1 MLEKNIQNLIRIALS
16 SAGTLIFRNNV
27 GTGWAG
33 KFERGTGRPVF
44 VGPQDV
50 IVRNARPLD
59 AGLCVG
65 SSDLIGGTSVTI
77 TPEMVG
83 QTVMVF
89 TAVEVKTPTGRASP
103 AQVAFIE
110 RVRLAGGRAGVARSG
125 VEAVSIALGQPSP

>member
-27 GTGWAG
+27 GTGWVG
-33 KFERGTGRPVF
+33 KMERGAGRPVF

-65 SSDLIGGTSVTI
+65 SSDLIGGTPVNI
-77 TPEMVG
+77 TSDMVG
-83 QTVMVF
+83 QTLMVF
-89 TAVEVKTPTGRASP
+89 TAVECKTATGRVSP
-103 AQVAFIE
+103 AQTAFIAAV
-110 RVRLAGGRAGVARSG
+110 VRAGGRAGGARSAA
-125 VEAVSIALGQPSP
+125 EAVAIARG